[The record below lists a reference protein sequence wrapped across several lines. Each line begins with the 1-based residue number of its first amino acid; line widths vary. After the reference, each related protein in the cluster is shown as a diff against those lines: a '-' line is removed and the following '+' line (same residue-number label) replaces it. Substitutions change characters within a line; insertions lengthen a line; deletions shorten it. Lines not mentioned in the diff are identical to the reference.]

1 MKRKLKTELI
11 CLIMILIFSLILSAC
26 GRSKQPE
33 FYILN
38 PLPPQKV
45 VLHKNATLKLGI
57 NSIRTPPFAEKPQL
71 LIYDSLNQV
80 QLEEFHQWSE
90 SLDKNIKRVI
100 KTNLN
105 TLLPNL
111 VMEDTPWNLDFKPDY
126 NLEIDITEIRM
137 DRLGNCSLRA
147 NYIIFGTQGFKK
159 YQRYY
164 YKKNAIVTAEALVAS
179 FNQHLNNFSRD
190 IAKTLS
196 GS

>member
-1 MKRKLKTELI
+1 
-11 CLIMILIFSLILSAC
+11 MIPIFCIILSAC

-45 VLHKNATLKLGI
+45 VLDKKATLKLGI

-71 LIYDSLNQV
+71 LIYDSFNQV
-80 QLEEFHQWSE
+80 QLEEFHQWGE

-126 NLEIDITEIRM
+126 HLEIDITEIRM

-147 NYIIFGTQGFKK
+147 NYVIFGTQNFKK
-159 YQRYY
+159 YQRSY
-164 YKKNAIVTAEALVAS
+164 YKKNVTVTTEALVAS
-179 FNQHLNNFSRD
+179 LNQHLNHLSND
-190 IAKTLS
+190 IAKTLR
-196 GS
+196 GLKK